1 MKKIIIITVICIAL
15 FSTISSIVVVHNNI
29 VENESTNSV
38 NNKGIS
44 KNVDYKKVLSGK
56 SVAMIGDS
64 LIAGYG
70 NEKGG
75 LDVYLKEKVSDCN
88 FSNNAVSGST
98 VTSNTGNDN
107 IVMINQAKNLGGNP
121 DIIIFDGGVN
131 DIIGYNMGFL
141 NTDLKNP
148 IGTVNKNDSN
158 PSNEKTVIADFENV
172 ISTLKTRFPNAT
184 LCYVQLCLLDDT
196 RNTRFPNATLCYVQ
210 LCLLDDTSIN
220 MLAKQVEHKDEIKQ
234 RRDEFFEQMK
244 LLCEKWNVNYLDIS
258 TKFIGTG
265 IEYRQEDWLHINNE
279 GYKMVTPYVL
289 SFLAE
294 SISE

>member
-131 DIIGYNMGFL
+131 DVIGYNMGFL
-141 NTDLKNP
+141 STDLKNP
-148 IGTVNKNDSN
+148 IGTVNKNDSI
-158 PSNEKTVIADFENV
+158 PSNEETVIADFENV
-172 ISTLKTRFPNAT
+172 ISTLK
-184 LCYVQLCLLDDT
+184 
-196 RNTRFPNATLCYVQ
+196 TRFPNATLCYVQ